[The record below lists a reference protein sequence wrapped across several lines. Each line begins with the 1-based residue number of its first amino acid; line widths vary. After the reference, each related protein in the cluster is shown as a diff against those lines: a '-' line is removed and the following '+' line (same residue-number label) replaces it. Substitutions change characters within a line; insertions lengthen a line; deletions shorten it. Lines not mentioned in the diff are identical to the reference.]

1 MSDDTNGRTSVF
13 ASLKKMDPII
23 FGVSAFLTI
32 AFVLWAALDEKHFTA
47 AVNRAFT
54 WITVD
59 WGWLYLISAF
69 ALVITAVVVM
79 FGKFGT
85 VRLSRTADEKPEFGN
100 FSWFAMLF
108 GAAIAAG
115 IVFWGPAEPAYDWMT
130 VPPYFADK
138 AKSSGAAVDAMTQS
152 FFHWGFTPWAI
163 YAVLTIAV
171 ALGAYKKGL
180 PFRFSTAFYYVIGD
194 RVRGG
199 WGKVLDIFAV
209 IVTLGG
215 LATTTGLIAFQIS
228 AGLKYQYGWVLGD
241 NAAYLIIGLLT
252 AIFAVAAYTG
262 LHKGIKYL
270 GTFRTW
276 LFIIIWFFVL
286 LAGPTLFLLN
296 LTIAATGQYVLHF
309 LPLSLYTGIGD
320 TTNWLGGWTIFYW
333 AWWMAWAPFVAVFI
347 ARISK
352 GRSIRQ
358 LVAFTLILPTIA
370 DLLWYG
376 VVGGAGIKFDIT
388 KALTDNGV
396 ESAIFATAQNLP
408 FTGILV
414 VVILVLIV
422 AFFLTAAD
430 SASMSLAM
438 FTSTEEDPNK
448 FLRLFWAIALG
459 AVAAVLAAT
468 GSLQVVQT
476 ASIVVAFP
484 MAFLFFAVIYGVF
497 KGLNES
503 IKESAFEAAQEAAR
517 QPAHE
522 AQAGGDALAGGPAT
536 VVPAPKNA

>member
-1 MSDDTNGRTSVF
+1 MTNDSNERQSVF
-13 ASLKKMDPII
+13 ASLKRMDPVV
-23 FGVSAFLTI
+23 FGVSAALTI
-32 AFVLWAALDEKHFTA
+32 AFVLWAALDKAGMTTA
-47 AVNRAFT
+47 VGKAFT

-59 WGWLYLISAF
+59 WGWLYLLSAF
-69 ALVITAVVVM
+69 AVVITAFIVM
-79 FGKFGT
+79 AGRRGA
-85 VRLSRTADEKPEFGN
+85 VRLGKPGEKPEFGN
-100 FSWFAMLF
+100 FAWFAMLF

-130 VPPYFADK
+130 PPPYFHDA
-138 AKSSGAAVDAMTQS
+138 AKSPVAAVHAMTYC
-152 FFHWGFTPWAI
+152 FFHWGLTPWAI
-163 YAVLTIAV
+163 YAVLTVAV

-228 AGLKYQYGWVLGD
+228 AGLKFQYGWVLGN
-241 NAAYLIIGLLT
+241 NAAYVIIGLLT
-252 AIFAVAAYTG
+252 LAFAIAAYTG
-262 LHKGIKYL
+262 LHKGIKFL

-276 LFIIIWFFVL
+276 LFIGIWFFVL
-286 LAGPTLFLLN
+286 LLGPTLFLIN
-296 LTIAATGQYVLHF
+296 LTLGAGGQYILHF
-309 LPLSLYTGIGD
+309 LPMSLYTGIGD
-320 TTNWLGGWTIFYW
+320 KTNWLGSWTIFYW

-358 LVAFTLILPTIA
+358 LVAFTLILPTLA
-370 DLLWYG
+370 DILWYG
-376 VVGGAGIKFDIT
+376 VVGGAGIKYDIT
-388 KALTDNGV
+388 GALNKNGL
-396 ESAIFATAQNLP
+396 ESAIFATAQHLP
-408 FTGILV
+408 LTSILV

-438 FTSTEEDPNK
+438 FTSTEEEPNK
-448 FLRLFWAIALG
+448 YLRLFWAIALG

-484 MAFLFFAVIYGVF
+484 MAFLLFAVIYGVF
-497 KGLNES
+497 RGLNEA
-503 IKESAFEAAQEAAR
+503 IAEEPEQ
-517 QPAHE
+517 
-522 AQAGGDALAGGPAT
+522 LA
-536 VVPAPKNA
+536 VPAAAPVVVDEAEAVTAGAPVATAGK

>member
-1 MSDDTNGRTSVF
+1 MSDISNERTSVF
-13 ASLKKMDPII
+13 ASLKKMDPLI

-32 AFVLWAALDEKHFTA
+32 AFVLWAALDEKGMTA
-47 AVNRAFT
+47 AVGKAFT

-59 WGWLYLISAF
+59 WGWLYLVSAF
-69 ALVITAVVVM
+69 ALVVTAVVVM
-79 FGKFGT
+79 FGRFGT
-85 VRLSRTADEKPEFGN
+85 VKLGQPGDKPEFSN
-100 FSWFAMLF
+100 FAWFAMLF

-130 VPPYFADK
+130 VPPYFGSE
-138 AKSSGAAVDAMTQS
+138 AKSPEAAVNAMTQS

-163 YAVLTIAV
+163 YAVLTVAV

-252 AIFAVAAYTG
+252 LVFAIAAYTG
-262 LHKGIKYL
+262 LHKGIKFL

-276 LFIIIWFFVL
+276 LFIGIWFFVL
-286 LAGPTLFLLN
+286 LLGPTLFLIN
-296 LTIAATGQYVLHF
+296 LTIGATGQYVLNF
-309 LPLSLYTGIGD
+309 LPMSLYTGIGD
-320 TTNWLGGWTIFYW
+320 TTNWLGSWTIFYW

-376 VVGGAGIKFDIT
+376 VIGGAGIKYDIT
-388 KALTDNGV
+388 DVLNENGL

-408 FTGILV
+408 LTSILV
-414 VVILVLIV
+414 VVIFVLIV

-448 FLRLFWAIALG
+448 YLRLFWAIALG

-497 KGLNES
+497 RGLNQS
-503 IKESAFEAAQEAAR
+503 IRESAGEAAAETAA
-517 QPAHE
+517 QPVRE
-522 AQAGGDALAGGPAT
+522 TRSGGDALAAGPAA
-536 VVPAPKNA
+536 VVQAPTDA